1 MTNLGRLERVDL
13 RSEWTREDR
22 DFTPWLAHPE
32 NIKLLGDALNMSLE
46 VEQEE
51 QSVGRFSA
59 DILCRDTDTSEG
71 CWVVVE
77 NQLETTNHKHLGQ
90 IITYAAGLEAKTCV
104 WIASTFHEEHRAA
117 IDWLNQISGD
127 EHQFFGLEIELWRI
141 GESAAAPKFNIVA
154 KPNDWKRE
162 VGRSARSMEPAN
174 FTDTKL
180 LQLEF
185 WQSLEARLGGH
196 PLLRSRKPR
205 PQHYTTFSIG
215 RSGMALG
222 ATINTNE
229 SAIAVELYLA
239 GENAKS
245 FFSQLEDDRE
255 LIAEELQMEL
265 EWMRL
270 PQRRACRIMCRHPM
284 NALSKKE
291 TWTSLQTWMI
301 STLEKMHKTFAPR
314 VKNLSA
320 D

>member
-1 MTNLGRLERVDL
+1 
-13 RSEWTREDR
+13 
-22 DFTPWLAHPE
+22 
-32 NIKLLGDALNMSLE
+32 
-46 VEQEE
+46 
-51 QSVGRFSA
+51 
-59 DILCRDTDTSEG
+59 
-71 CWVVVE
+71 
-77 NQLETTNHKHLGQ
+77 
-90 IITYAAGLEAKTCV
+90 
-104 WIASTFHEEHRAA
+104 
-117 IDWLNQISGD
+117 
-127 EHQFFGLEIELWRI
+127 
-141 GESAAAPKFNIVA
+141 
-154 KPNDWKRE
+154 
-162 VGRSARSMEPAN
+162 
-174 FTDTKL
+174 
-180 LQLEF
+180 
-185 WQSLEARLGGH
+185 
-196 PLLRSRKPR
+196 
-205 PQHYTTFSIG
+205 
-215 RSGMALG
+215 MALG